1 MEENEELSAI
11 LQSAFEKAISMN
23 LEFVTPEW
31 VLIECLKND
40 NVRNVFNVCGVNIE
54 SLGKNLES
62 YVGENIEIVEK
73 GDDGNAEPPILSVM
87 FRKILK
93 DAEISALGSERK
105 NYDVFDLIIA
115 TLNFKNLYASYSMKK
130 YGLTMI
136 ALLET
141 VSDFRRGELEADNF
155 DVSDKELGFDEDDDE
170 FDDDDDEIL
179 MENSGGAPEKILSK
193 FTTNLTELARNGEIG
208 DIIGREEELD
218 RTIHILCRKTKN
230 NPVHVGDA
238 GVGKTAIAEGLAK
251 MIVTKKVPERLF
263 GYEIYSLEM
272 STVLAGTK
280 FRGEFEA
287 RLKGIMSALKKKEKV
302 ILYIDEI
309 HTIVGAGA
317 SGGGNLDAS
326 NMLKPLL
333 AEGDVRIMGATTYEE
348 YTRSIE
354 KNRALARRFQKI
366 DIAEPSPSDA
376 LKILVGISPK
386 YEEYHGV
393 VYPHKSLKLAVD
405 LSVQYL
411 PDRRL
416 PDKAIDLIDEA
427 GVYVSLLNEKRKS
440 AVKNPKVTE
449 NAIKKVTAKM
459 SNVPLENVT
468 EDEKS
473 KLRELESK
481 LGSQIF
487 GQDDAV
493 HAVSLAVKKARAGF
507 RNLDKPEAA
516 FLFVGPTGV
525 GKTELTKVLGELLNE
540 NLVRF
545 DMSEYQEEYT
555 VSRLIGSAPGYV
567 GYENGGLL
575 TESVRKNPHS
585 IILFDEIEKAHS
597 SIYNVLLQVLD
608 YGTLTDNQG
617 RKADF
622 RNCIIIFTSNAGARD
637 MEKGLVG
644 FDSGL
649 NDKANDDSALH
660 EAVSKVFSPE
670 FRNRLDEIITFRH
683 LEKNVT
689 CDIVR
694 KAVKKISDR
703 LSSKNVS
710 LNVSPSVVDFVAS
723 EGYSKEFGARNI
735 MRTAEKLIATPL
747 VDEVLFGK
755 LCDGGNV
762 EADVEGGKIV
772 FKFEK

>member
-287 RLKGIMSALKKKEKV
+287 RLKEIMSALKKKEKV

-703 LSSKNVS
+703 LLSKNVS
-710 LNVSPSVVDFVAS
+710 LNVSSSVVDFVVS

-755 LCDGGNV
+755 LCDGGKV

>member
-155 DVSDKELGFDEDDDE
+155 DVSDRELGFDEDDDE

-251 MIVTKKVPERLF
+251 MIVTEKVPERLF

-525 GKTELTKVLGELLNE
+525 GKTELTKVLSELLNE

-637 MEKGLVG
+637 MAKGLVG

-755 LCDGGNV
+755 LCDGGKV

-772 FKFEK
+772 FRFEK

>member
-155 DVSDKELGFDEDDDE
+155 DVSDRELGFDEDDDE

-703 LSSKNVS
+703 LLSKNVS
-710 LNVSPSVVDFVAS
+710 LNVSSSVVDFV
-723 EGYSKEFGARNI
+723 YSKEFGARNI

-755 LCDGGNV
+755 LCDGGKV

>member
-62 YVGENIEIVEK
+62 YVGENIEIVEN

-251 MIVTKKVPERLF
+251 MIVTEKVPERLF

-473 KLRELESK
+473 KLCELESK

-694 KAVKKISDR
+694 KAVRKISDR
-703 LSSKNVS
+703 LLSKNVS

-755 LCDGGNV
+755 LCDGGKV

>member
-155 DVSDKELGFDEDDDE
+155 DVSDRELGFDEDDDE

-287 RLKGIMSALKKKEKV
+287 RLKEIMSALKKKEKV

-703 LSSKNVS
+703 LLSKNVS
-710 LNVSPSVVDFVAS
+710 LNVSSSVVDFVVS

-755 LCDGGNV
+755 LCDGGKV

>member
-155 DVSDKELGFDEDDDE
+155 DVSDRELGFDEDDDE

-703 LSSKNVS
+703 LLSKNVS
-710 LNVSPSVVDFVAS
+710 LNVSSSVVDFVVS

-755 LCDGGNV
+755 LCDGGKV

>member
-703 LSSKNVS
+703 LLSKNVS
-710 LNVSPSVVDFVAS
+710 LNVSSSVVDFVVS

-755 LCDGGNV
+755 LCDGGKV

>member
-251 MIVTKKVPERLF
+251 MIVTEKVPERLF

-617 RKADF
+617 RRADF

-703 LSSKNVS
+703 LLSKNVS

-735 MRTAEKLIATPL
+735 MRTAEKLIAAPL

-755 LCDGGNV
+755 LCDGGKV

-772 FKFEK
+772 FRFEK

>member
-287 RLKGIMSALKKKEKV
+287 RLKEIMSALKKKEKV

-525 GKTELTKVLGELLNE
+525 GKTELTKVLSELLNE

>member
-1 MEENEELSAI
+1 
-11 LQSAFEKAISMN
+11 
-23 LEFVTPEW
+23 
-31 VLIECLKND
+31 
-40 NVRNVFNVCGVNIE
+40 
-54 SLGKNLES
+54 
-62 YVGENIEIVEK
+62 
-73 GDDGNAEPPILSVM
+73 
-87 FRKILK
+87 
-93 DAEISALGSERK
+93 
-105 NYDVFDLIIA
+105 
-115 TLNFKNLYASYSMKK
+115 MKK

-155 DVSDKELGFDEDDDE
+155 DVSDRELGFDEDDDE

-703 LSSKNVS
+703 LLSKNVS
-710 LNVSPSVVDFVAS
+710 LNVSSSVVDFVVS

-755 LCDGGNV
+755 LCDGGKV

>member
-251 MIVTKKVPERLF
+251 MIVTEKVPERLF

-703 LSSKNVS
+703 LLSKNVS

-755 LCDGGNV
+755 LCDGGKV

-772 FKFEK
+772 FRFEK

>member
-155 DVSDKELGFDEDDDE
+155 DVSDRELGFDEDDDE

-427 GVYVSLLNEKRKS
+427 GVYVSLLNENGR
-440 AVKNPKVTE
+440 
-449 NAIKKVTAKM
+449 
-459 SNVPLENVT
+459 
-468 EDEKS
+468 
-473 KLRELESK
+473 
-481 LGSQIF
+481 
-487 GQDDAV
+487 
-493 HAVSLAVKKARAGF
+493 AR
-507 RNLDKPEAA
+507 
-516 FLFVGPTGV
+516 
-525 GKTELTKVLGELLNE
+525 
-540 NLVRF
+540 
-545 DMSEYQEEYT
+545 
-555 VSRLIGSAPGYV
+555 
-567 GYENGGLL
+567 
-575 TESVRKNPHS
+575 
-585 IILFDEIEKAHS
+585 
-597 SIYNVLLQVLD
+597 
-608 YGTLTDNQG
+608 
-617 RKADF
+617 
-622 RNCIIIFTSNAGARD
+622 
-637 MEKGLVG
+637 
-644 FDSGL
+644 
-649 NDKANDDSALH
+649 
-660 EAVSKVFSPE
+660 
-670 FRNRLDEIITFRH
+670 
-683 LEKNVT
+683 
-689 CDIVR
+689 
-694 KAVKKISDR
+694 
-703 LSSKNVS
+703 
-710 LNVSPSVVDFVAS
+710 
-723 EGYSKEFGARNI
+723 
-735 MRTAEKLIATPL
+735 
-747 VDEVLFGK
+747 
-755 LCDGGNV
+755 
-762 EADVEGGKIV
+762 
-772 FKFEK
+772 